1 MKKGKKEIIVIG
13 DRILIVPDV
22 GEERSTTGL
31 YLPKWA
37 VEKESIQAGRIV
49 EVGPGMPMISPEEIE
64 DEPWK
69 PHEMKKGQHPMQAQ
83 VGDYVLFLRKSA
95 IEIKFDGDLYLIV
108 PHAALLMLIRDI
120 EDD

>member
-1 MKKGKKEIIVIG
+1 
-13 DRILIVPDV
+13 
-22 GEERSTTGL
+22 
-31 YLPKWA
+31 
-37 VEKESIQAGRIV
+37 
-49 EVGPGMPMISPEEIE
+49 
-64 DEPWK
+64 
-69 PHEMKKGQHPMQAQ
+69 MKKGQHPMQAQ